1 MKDVVRTGL
10 NDTPERESRRKASRE
25 QGSIVGYCAIAFV
38 FVALIVLVLCLTVFF
53 KVKNVEIDGLTL
65 YKREQILGIG
75 GIINDENL
83 VRTDT
88 KLIEKRI
95 KDNLVF
101 VEEVSVKKKYPSTL
115 VVDIKEAE
123 KAADIEFGGKYS
135 VVSTA
140 GTILEMGNA
149 SATGGIPVIK
159 GFELSVESVG
169 DQLES
174 SDKNKLRIYK
184 ELMNN
189 IRNTELDKIV
199 EIDMTS
205 RSAIKLLYD
214 SRIVIEL
221 GSSAD
226 LDYKLG
232 YFKAVIED
240 KLSGEFKGRLIYN
253 GPDSGI
259 SAIPDGVGTDDK
271 DSSSTPAKNKNSD
284 EDTQAADRSAP
295 DKIEEYG
302 YIKNNPGSL
311 NGTDNNTNTN
321 TNTNTTDANAN
332 TGTNN
337 GTNNGAVDA
346 NTNANTNANANANY
360 GYDPNA
366 GTNTNYGYD
375 PNAGTNTNYGYDP
388 NAGTNTNYGY
398 DPYAG
403 TNTNYGY
410 DPNAGTN
417 TNYGYSDGYD
427 AANGYGY
434 GYNYQ
439 P

>member
-1 MKDVVRTGL
+1 M
-10 NDTPERESRRKASRE
+10 
-25 QGSIVGYCAIAFV
+25 
-38 FVALIVLVLCLTVFF
+38 
-53 KVKNVEIDGLTL
+53 
-65 YKREQILGIG
+65 
-75 GIINDENL
+75 
-83 VRTDT
+83 
-88 KLIEKRI
+88 
-95 KDNLVF
+95 
-101 VEEVSVKKKYPSTL
+101 
-115 VVDIKEAE
+115 
-123 KAADIEFGGKYS
+123 
-135 VVSTA
+135 
-140 GTILEMGNA
+140 
-149 SATGGIPVIK
+149 
-159 GFELSVESVG
+159 VESVG

-240 KLSGEFKGRLIYN
+240 KLSEGFKGRLIYN
-253 GPDSGI
+253 GSNSGI

-271 DSSSTPAKNKNSD
+271 DSSSTPAKNKKSD

-311 NGTDNNTNTN
+311 NSTDNNTNTN

-346 NTNANTNANANANY
+346 NTNANTNANANY

-398 DPYAG
+398 DPNAG

>member
-169 DQLES
+169 DQLQS

-189 IRNTELDKIV
+189 IRNTELDNIT

-240 KLSGEFKGRLIYN
+240 KLSENFKGRLIYN
-253 GPDSGI
+253 GSNSGI

-321 TNTNTTDANAN
+321 TNTNTTDAN

-346 NTNANTNANANANY
+346 NTNANANANANYGYDPNAGTNTNYDYDPNAGTNTNY

-398 DPYAG
+398 
-403 TNTNYGY
+403 
-410 DPNAGTN
+410 
-417 TNYGYSDGYD
+417 SDGYD